1 VQAISFVERSGV
13 EKVTLIEHLIAEPGQ
28 CWCRVAIVKH
38 AVGITR
44 YVGWWPIL
52 LPVFKKSRNF
62 YSGAPSP
69 TALREL

>member
-1 VQAISFVERSGV
+1 MQAISFVGRSDV
-13 EKVTLIEHLIAEPGQ
+13 EKATLIEHLIAEPGQ

-38 AVGITR
+38 VMDIIR
-44 YVGWWPIL
+44 YVGWWPTL